1 MEVYIEYVILD
12 NFIIN
17 TLIILLV
24 NSTLHQKISKFK
36 VILASCIGTIFAIFM
51 PFISV
56 SNIFLFVLK
65 LMVGLIMVMCFA
77 RFNIK
82 DISISYVLFL
92 SYTFLMGGMCYFVLD
107 MCNIT
112 TTSSGILVYSFDIP
126 VSIIILMVY
135 VYYLLLKKFVEYRK
149 NIVDFNFFLAN

>member
-92 SYTFLMGGMCYFVLD
+92 SYTFLIVLSI
-107 MCNIT
+107 CFFLI
-112 TTSSGILVYSFDIP
+112 SSKIFIRNNLQSLFLCC
-126 VSIIILMVY
+126 IIIVC
-135 VYYLLLKKFVEYRK
+135 FK
-149 NIVDFNFFLAN
+149 NNV